1 MKPTSRAGHSPG
13 FTLIELLIVV
23 AIIGILAAI
32 AVPSFLNARIRAKV
46 AQAKSDI
53 RTLAMAHEQYY
64 LDNNTYPNESEHNP
78 WQRSRGE
85 AGLFWL
91 TTPVAY
97 INAVPLDSFRRI
109 HDEEVKLRA
118 YETGVY
124 GIWSGNRTRFIAY
137 FIFTVGP
144 DSSENG
150 MYSANPF
157 TGIQQNGGEGNTY
170 APSNGLTS
178 YGDIYWYGGNPD
190 VVRNLGVDGK
200 IYNGSFPPNF
210 GP

>member
-1 MKPTSRAGHSPG
+1 MTLFTHSDRRAG

-32 AVPSFLNARIRAKV
+32 AVPNFMNARIRAKV

-53 RTLAMAHEQYY
+53 RALAMGHEQYY

-78 WQRSRGE
+78 WQRPRIE

-91 TTPVAY
+91 TTPIAY
-97 INAVPLDSFRRI
+97 MSSIPLDPFRNI
-109 HDEEVKLRA
+109 YDEEVKRRS
-118 YETGVY
+118 YETGVTRDQ
-124 GIWSGNRTRFIAY
+124 SRKRFIAY

-157 TGIQQNGGEGNTY
+157 TGIQRSSGQGNTY

-178 YGDIYWYGGNPD
+178 AGDIYWYGGNPS
-190 VVRNLGVDGK
+190 VVKHLGVDGK

>member
-1 MKPTSRAGHSPG
+1 MGPIRCARQSAG

-32 AVPSFLNARIRAKV
+32 AVPNFMNARVRAKV
-46 AQAKSDI
+46 AQAKADI

-64 LDNNTYPNESEHNP
+64 LDNNTYPNESEHDP
-78 WQRSRGE
+78 WQRKRVE

-97 INAVPLDSFRRI
+97 LSAIPLDPFRNI
-109 HDEEVKLRA
+109 HDPEVKLRA

-124 GIWSGNRTRFIAY
+124 SALGSDRNIAY

-144 DSSENG
+144 DMEENG
-150 MYSANPF
+150 LYSANPF
-157 TGIQQNGGEGNTY
+157 SGIQRNNGEGNTY
-170 APSNGLTS
+170 AMSNGLVS
-178 YGDIYWYGGNPD
+178 HGDIYWYGGNAR
-190 VVRNLGVDGK
+190 VIRNLGIDGK
-200 IYNGSFPPNF
+200 IYNGAFPPNF